1 MRTMLLQPGDADIRL
16 LRADLVARS
25 TEASEEISECND
37 YLVES
42 PTKLNHATLGF
53 SSNSRLFGYPAPN
66 RASLPI
72 IRNEH

>member
-25 TEASEEISECND
+25 TEASEEISECN
-37 YLVES
+37 VES